1 MIWQFLKCF
10 KPTCFLPFFQWA
22 LCVGPC
28 LSRSASL
35 QLFLSLHFLLVQS
48 LKAKHERLGLSQIFL
63 GMCPAFWIPRN
74 MSEIFKAPYGHLIS
88 QIFLWSVLP
97 SLLLAQLQ
105 SLPLEI
111 AVLNN
116 CHWFWGQTP
125 WWEHF
130 PYWKSSKTDE
140 IKISSMNETF
150 PESTSQSNSDT
161 SLRTRL
167 LRGLQTYLPVP
178 MAARLLAFIATEV
191 LRLLISK
198 ATMKLRRGY
207 GNRTKHQKAYCSYK
221 DSPTFLKQ
229 ISLRL
234 LQTFG

>member
-1 MIWQFLKCF
+1 MFLTLFPMGTLCWAMPF
-10 KPTCFLPFFQWA
+10 TLCQLATLPFPSFPTCAEPQSQAWELRALRSSWVCAWPSGSPGICQKFSKPPMDISFLRFSFE
-22 LCVGPC
+22 V
-28 LSRSASL
+28 
-35 QLFLSLHFLLVQS
+35 F
-48 LKAKHERLGLSQIFL
+48 
-63 GMCPAFWIPRN
+63 CPAFC
-74 MSEIFKAPYGHLIS
+74 
-88 QIFLWSVLP
+88 LP
-97 SLLLAQLQ
+97 QLE

-116 CHWFWGQTP
+116 CHWFLGQTP

-140 IKISSMNETF
+140 IKISSMNGTF

-178 MAARLLAFIATEV
+178 MAARLLAFITTEV

-221 DSPTFLKQ
+221 GSPTFLNQ